1 MPLSVRFTPYDG
13 ACGEGFTAKV
23 LRVLDYGDERF
34 AECSVTEKVP
44 PVKKKKRSPFKK
56 KSAEEKAAESEVAAN
71 AVTEIE
77 RKIYVAVGKEFSGE
91 SVCISPDMSKVKVYS
106 LGKTFGLCKISQ

>member
-13 ACGEGFTAKV
+13 ACGESFTAKV

-44 PVKKKKRSPFKK
+44 L
-56 KSAEEKAAESEVAAN
+56 
-71 AVTEIE
+71 
-77 RKIYVAVGKEFSGE
+77 
-91 SVCISPDMSKVKVYS
+91 VKVYS